1 MNEMS
6 LKEYII
12 TGFSEMQTLHKKT
25 EDTLEKQIDAL
36 GNMQDKKIVALEI
49 SLSKQISA
57 LKDYSDSRFS
67 EMQRSVDLRSAVLQ
81 TAVDKSDQSMNKR
94 FETVNEFRG
103 QLKDQA
109 GQFITRDE
117 YNAAKYQ
124 IQTAVDKSDQ
134 SMNKRVETVN
144 DFRGQLKDQAGQFII
159 RDEYNA
165 TRDQIQQHLTNMSD
179 ERAHFVT
186 RNEFS
191 AIQRLVYLGMGG
203 VIAIEIL
210 LRFLVK

>member
-109 GQFITRDE
+109 GQFI
-117 YNAAKYQ
+117 
-124 IQTAVDKSDQ
+124 
-134 SMNKRVETVN
+134 
-144 DFRGQLKDQAGQFII
+144 I